1 VVSLAPELRQMSSR
15 RKFVS
20 TLALLLGFLAST
32 PTLGAS
38 AARGAE
44 IASHRAAYTL
54 SLDKSKTSAGLVAI
68 EGAMVIE
75 WQEVCDGWTLAQRMR
90 FQAFDGEG
98 NLLDNEIS
106 FSSWEAK
113 DGRTYRFSTRTVRNG
128 EESEIIRGRAE
139 LASRGKAGEATFNEP
154 KRQVMPLA
162 AGTMFPTEHSLALIE
177 AAQAGERVIAR
188 TVFDGAT
195 VDGALVINAVI
206 GPPLTAEPPL
216 KAGIADVVQ
225 RPAWRVRMA
234 FFKASESSPEYE
246 TSMRMLDNGIGTE
259 FVFDYDEFAIK
270 AVLDRLEALPKP
282 RC

>member
-1 VVSLAPELRQMSSR
+1 MRSPQNLL
-15 RKFVS
+15 S
-20 TLALLLGFLAST
+20 TLALSLGVLGSAPVLDAAS
-32 PTLGAS
+32 
-38 AARGAE
+38 ARGAE

-54 SLDKSKTSAGLVAI
+54 SLDKSKSSAGIVAI

-98 NLLDNEIS
+98 NVLDNEIS
-106 FSSWEAK
+106 FSSWESR

-139 LASRGKAGEATFNEP
+139 LAGRGKAGEATFTEP
-154 KRQVMPLA
+154 ERQVMTLSP
-162 AGTMFPTEHSLALIE
+162 GTMFPTEHSLALIE

-206 GPPLTAEPPL
+206 GPPLGAEPPV
-216 KAGIADVVQ
+216 KAGIEEVVK

-234 FFKASESSPEYE
+234 FFKPNEPSPEYE

-282 RC
+282 GC